1 MNVKVYF
8 MSCVWTYL
16 LPVALNYPTILDTCN
31 YYKICIIYVEASNEN
46 LVIDTGIE

>member
-1 MNVKVYF
+1 